1 MVFGVAVDL
10 FTVGGDDF
18 HSKHAFACRPEH
30 RTVSAVSAL
39 QKIATKANAFAMA
52 GGKEQ
57 PLRVQFGREDAGDLA
72 RAHVR
77 DHPIRFDSA
86 VIEAADVE
94 QQATV
99 AQVTGHPA
107 VPARTYADVMSV
119 GPRITDRRDH
129 VVGVVRLH
137 DYIRKTVRQKAIPYR
152 CPTGSF
158 VTVCATEEG
167 LFAGE

>member
-1 MVFGVAVDL
+1 MVFGVAVNL

-18 HSKHAFACRPEH
+18 HSKHALARRPEH
-30 RTVSAVSAL
+30 RTVPAVSAL

-52 GGKEQ
+52 GGKKQ

-72 RAHVR
+72 RADVC

-86 VIEAADVE
+86 VIETANVE
-94 QQATV
+94 QQPTV

-107 VPARTYADVMSV
+107 VPARTYPDVMSI
-119 GPRITDRRDH
+119 GPRITNRCDH
-129 VVGVVRLH
+129 VVAVVRLH

-152 CPTGSF
+152 CPTGRF

-167 LFAGE
+167 LFSGK